1 MAYVVLA
8 VIGIPLFAFVFAATV
23 KFLGLFWLRFKT
35 EGPGGFLQL
44 WTQFLVV
51 STVYV
56 ALACFGIGGLLGL
69 ILGLAVMAA
78 AYKAVFGAGWVE
90 ALVIGILG
98 GGVGWVLLIVILLG
112 MEGVGLPLG
121 G

>member
-35 EGPGGFLQL
+35 EGPGGFFQL
-44 WTQFLVV
+44 WTQFLIV
-51 STVYV
+51 STAYV
-56 ALACFGIGGLLGL
+56 ALRCFWIGGLLGL
-69 ILGLAVMAA
+69 VLMGLA
-78 AYKAVFGAGWVE
+78 YKTVFGAGWVE

-98 GGVGWVLLIVILLG
+98 GGVGWVLFFVILLG
-112 MEGVGLPLG
+112 MEGIGLPLG